1 MNQIFT
7 YSYILLVAVDC
18 VINLEGN
25 NEGICHW
32 VTTRDLLEEKPCRQN
47 HYTSTSDPNYTFHN
61 TFSTV
66 QHCDGEKY
74 SFGDII
80 YVNPFIYNITYYL
93 KQCLSLIHH

>member
-47 HYTSTSDPNYTFHN
+47 HYTSTSYPNYTFQN
-61 TFSTV
+61 TFSSV
-66 QHCDGEKY
+66 QRCDGEKY
-74 SFGDII
+74 YFGDII
-80 YVNPFIYNITYYL
+80 HVNRFI
-93 KQCLSLIHH
+93 